1 LFRKAGTVLRADVSL
16 GPDNRS
22 RGYGNVLMGSR
33 EDAARAI
40 DRFNGFTWQTRT
52 LEVRPDRLPPEYE
65 PQPHI
70 HHKPIF
76 GGYMGPPMHHFG
88 GSGWHGRPP
97 HHGPPFGGGFGHHL
111 GPGSHG
117 HAPHQAF
124 VRPPPSLTSH
134 VPAVPPIG
142 ASPLAG
148 SLTAGPN
155 ATANAAASS
164 GWGQGGNRD
173 VFGADRSGSP
183 GTLGALPLG
192 ANGKRAI
199 SPNRGLEHG
208 ESLGRV
214 PLGGRLGPSLLSK
227 PAISAET
234 LESSAS
240 LRRPSTSS
248 SDTPTPVLV
257 PPPIPLNG
265 LANQAKDLGAPN
277 SVYDRVCFVKNVSGN
292 HSASD

>member
-1 LFRKAGTVLRADVSL
+1 
-16 GPDNRS
+16 
-22 RGYGNVLMGSR
+22 
-33 EDAARAI
+33 
-40 DRFNGFTWQTRT
+40 
-52 LEVRPDRLPPEYE
+52 
-65 PQPHI
+65 
-70 HHKPIF
+70 
-76 GGYMGPPMHHFG
+76 
-88 GSGWHGRPP
+88 
-97 HHGPPFGGGFGHHL
+97 
-111 GPGSHG
+111 
-117 HAPHQAF
+117 
-124 VRPPPSLTSH
+124 
-134 VPAVPPIG
+134 
-142 ASPLAG
+142 
-148 SLTAGPN
+148 
-155 ATANAAASS
+155 
-164 GWGQGGNRD
+164 